1 MKKYIIL
8 GVASF
13 AVLFLAGCVG
23 QTTQTITPADN
34 PVENKK
40 VVLNTEGGICTADAN
55 CETGLKCIT
64 SKCSSGKVNSACA
77 TYKDCNTGLYCV
89 KSVCSNP
96 PSYSK
101 YFNRIIVSKMKVGM
115 PPGPNNIPIQATE
128 FSAATD
134 AIEIDVEPK
143 AGVTGELYY
152 ELIDST
158 TGQTTMSSASNKMK
172 IDQRGGGTG
181 FGIPMGIAG
190 DFELNIYFGSELI
203 HTVAVKI
210 NQ

>member
-1 MKKYIIL
+1 MKKSFIFFGISL
-8 GVASF
+8 GV
-13 AVLFLAGCVG
+13 LLLAGCG
-23 QTTQTITPADN
+23 TQTSKTTIPAGN
-34 PVENKK
+34 TTENKK
-40 VVLNTEGGICTADAN
+40 VALSVEGGTCSADTN
-55 CETGLKCIT
+55 CETGLKCIS
-64 SKCSSGKVNSACA
+64 SKCSSGKVGSACA

-101 YFNRIIVSKMKVGM
+101 YFNKIVIAKMKNNT
-115 PPGPNNIPIQATE
+115 PPGPKNIPVPATE

-143 AGVTGELYY
+143 AGITGELYY

-158 TGQTTMSSASNKMK
+158 TGQTTLSSAGNKMK
-172 IDQRGGGTG
+172 VDPRGGGTG
-181 FGIPMGIAG
+181 FGIPYGTVG
-190 DFELNIYFGSELI
+190 DFELNIYFNSELI